1 MEPGNP
7 RGRIEGNRVFRALP
21 SLGLVAV
28 LIGAILVVGWLLVG
42 SSLTIPRFST
52 TGPVVR
58 NGVAVIVACGEKQ
71 GIEGMGAA
79 MDYAPEPGTGTWAP
93 VRKGECTVWY
103 HHPPD
108 ATQREARHRRADA
121 ERAAQSFVW
130 ACGRKVLAEDRV
142 FVRGMRKDCGIYG
155 EDTR

>member
-79 MDYAPEPGTGTWAP
+79 MDYAPEPGTGGWWP
-93 VRKGECTVWY
+93 EKKGQCTVWY
-103 HHPPD
+103 HRPPGME
-108 ATQREARHRRADA
+108 QRLARQERAD
-121 ERAAQSFVW
+121 Q
-130 ACGRKVLAEDRV
+130 
-142 FVRGMRKDCGIYG
+142 
-155 EDTR
+155 